1 MAQPAQYPYYPNQ
14 PFPDPKK
21 KQGGCGGCLWVG
33 VIGVV
38 LLIAVG
44 VGGYLALS
52 SGVLTQH
59 QLLAWAGRAPA
70 EINLINL
77 GEKPLSARLIGL
89 DEDQAGGSFDDPDL
103 SLEPL
108 EMDGYS
114 ILPGRYRLELTFS
127 GSQPVSCTLRADSGD
142 FYQFSATAAA
152 IFVSSTQNPARS
164 ASDLRVPGSPLCQK

>member
-1 MAQPAQYPYYPNQ
+1 MAHPAQYPYYSNP

-21 KQGGCGGCLWVG
+21 KQGGCGGCLWAG
-33 VIGVV
+33 LIGAV

-44 VGGYLALS
+44 VGGYLALN
-52 SGVLTQH
+52 SGVLTQY
-59 QLLAWAGRAPA
+59 QLLAWVGRAPA
-70 EINLINL
+70 EINIINL

-89 DEDQAGGSFDDPDL
+89 DESETANSLDDPDL

-108 EMDGYS
+108 DMDGYS

-127 GSQPVSCTLRADSGD
+127 GSLPVSCTLRASSGD

-164 ASDLRVPGSPLCQK
+164 ASDLRVPVSPLCQK